1 MTKIMVFLVTIL
13 SLLVFTGCAGKTEKP
28 QPQNSNDKLEEH
40 YGSNVQHG
48 IHIRLYPDGTKA
60 EEVVFNNGRKNGTYT
75 AWYKNGQK
83 KLKCQFRNDILDGE
97 VAAWFE
103 DGRKRF
109 SVNLVAGERHDQWI
123 RYREKGGIVTSLNFN
138 HDKLDGF
145 LSAAFEQGHGNGRG
159 MSYAIKAVFQNGV
172 MVESFHLVHTDQY
185 GHTINVDGELL
196 ENGSIKIIRQK
207 NVKMANNGT
216 LRVDFGRFNRTYHKL
231 QDFFINEIN
240 LHVMTKFALEFCKG
254 SENIWSCQFPHAFVS
269 SR

>member
-109 SVNLVAGERHDQWI
+109 SVYYANGKRHGRWI
-123 RYREKGGIVTSLNFN
+123 RYHEKHDAIVASMNFE
-138 HDKLDGF
+138 HDQLDGV
-145 LSAAFEQGHGNGRG
+145 LSAAFEQGNGNGIGR
-159 MSYAIKAVFQNGV
+159 SYVINSVFQDGIL
-172 MVESFHLVHTDQY
+172 VESFHLAHTNTD
-185 GHTINVDGELL
+185 GHTVIA
-196 ENGSIKIIRQK
+196 NGNLSDNNDVKFDKQK
-207 NVKMANNGT
+207 NITMDTDGT
-216 LRVDFGRFNRTYHKL
+216 LHIDYGRFSKTYYSL
-231 QDFFINEIN
+231 QDFFISEIN
-240 LHVMTKFALEFCKG
+240 LHVVTKFSLDFCNG
-254 SENIWSCQFPHAFVS
+254 SENIWPCQFS
-269 SR
+269 QNTI